1 MMPGLSR
8 KPLSP
13 REITAQKRHRS
24 IQINHMKKTAWIIFF
39 LLVLLTNLV
48 AIYFNND
55 TLRII
60 SKSLLVPVIGI
71 YFLIQTKTVNS
82 VLKTWVLLALI
93 FSWFG
98 DLLLIFE
105 EKKSIF
111 FLLGLSSFFVAQVFY
126 IVFFH
131 NIRMREYI
139 RGNALLL
146 LVVIVY
152 YFILISI
159 ISPFL
164 GSMKLP
170 VRIYGVVLSFMLML
184 AMHTLFSTN
193 KKAGWWMTL
202 GAVLF
207 VASDS
212 LLAINKFYAALNN
225 AGIWVMLTY
234 GLAQLFIIEGAVKYI
249 NSMTA
254 R

>member
-1 MMPGLSR
+1 
-8 KPLSP
+8 
-13 REITAQKRHRS
+13 
-24 IQINHMKKTAWIIFF
+24 MKKTVWIIFF
-39 LLVLLTNLV
+39 LFVLLANLV
-48 AIYFNND
+48 AIYLNND
-55 TLRII
+55 TLRVIA
-60 SKSLLVPVIGI
+60 KSLLVPVHII
-71 YFLIQTKTVNS
+71 YFSRQTRAVNS

-105 EKKSIF
+105 EKRSIF
-111 FLLGLSSFFVAQVFY
+111 FLLGLSGFFVAQVFY

-152 YFILISI
+152 YFVLVSI

-212 LLAINKFYAALNN
+212 LLAINKFYSAFSH
-225 AGIWVMLTY
+225 AGTWVMLTY
-234 GLAQLFIIEGAVKYI
+234 GLAQLFITEGAVKYI
-249 NSMTA
+249 NSMTVK
-254 R
+254 